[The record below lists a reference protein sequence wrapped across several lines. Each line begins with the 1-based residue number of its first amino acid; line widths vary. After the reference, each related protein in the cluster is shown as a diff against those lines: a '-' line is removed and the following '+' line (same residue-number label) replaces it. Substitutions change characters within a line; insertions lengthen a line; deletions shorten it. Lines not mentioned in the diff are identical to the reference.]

1 MAIPKIASYQLGD
14 VIQVENKVNWH
25 VESSRAVLLVHDM
38 QNYFINFYDQK
49 QQPIPEVLT
58 NIQRIMQ
65 WCRDQQ
71 IPIYFTAQPGDQDPQ
86 ERALLTDFWGPGLK
100 ADPALTNI
108 HPQVA
113 PQEDDTVLTKWRYSA
128 FVKSDFK
135 QRLQGSGRDQLI
147 VVGVYAHIGCMQT
160 IMEAFMNDIKGF
172 LISDAVADFS
182 LDEHNMALKYVAS
195 RGGCVFTTS
204 HLVTQK
210 NINTAQ
216 EQNLEGVA

>member
-1 MAIPKIASYQLGD
+1 MAIPKITSYPLMD
-14 VIQVENKVNWH
+14 VFAVENKVNWS
-25 VESSRAVLLVHDM
+25 VEPDRAALLVHDM
-38 QNYFINFYDQK
+38 QNYFLNFYDQK
-49 QQPIPEVLT
+49 QQPIPTILS

-65 WCRDQQ
+65 WCRDVG

-86 ERALLTDFWGPGLK
+86 ERALLNDFWGPGLK
-100 ADPALTNI
+100 ADEALTAI

-113 PQEDDTVLTKWRYSA
+113 PQAQDTVLTKWRYSA

-135 QRLQGSGRDQLI
+135 QRLQDSGRDQLI

-195 RGGCVFTTS
+195 RGGCVLDTTQ
-204 HLVTQK
+204 LVTQCK
-210 NINTAQ
+210 TANTQAPT
-216 EQNLEGVA
+216 LAGIA